1 MPVQFC
7 QLFIAKPPK
16 RTFVGDNQFLTVAV
30 GSAAIP
36 DIQDHGPVLVFLQ
49 GLSILLSL
57 HKAGQFQVISKSE
70 FLLVPETGTIE
81 K

>member
-1 MPVQFC
+1 MTPTPTHPQ
-7 QLFIAKPPK
+7 
-16 RTFVGDNQFLTVAV
+16 
-30 GSAAIP
+30 
-36 DIQDHGPVLVFLQ
+36 IQNHGPALVFLQ

-70 FLLVPETGTIE
+70 FLLVPETGTIR

>member
-1 MPVQFC
+1 MTPAPTHPQ
-7 QLFIAKPPK
+7 
-16 RTFVGDNQFLTVAV
+16 
-30 GSAAIP
+30 
-36 DIQDHGPVLVFLQ
+36 IQNHDPALVFLQ

-70 FLLVPETGTIE
+70 FLLVPETGTIG